1 MGGGGSTFCFRF
13 PFFYFF
19 LIGGKKNPTLLLSFP
34 SPLPLLSSHTHKII
48 DIVPGVPINE
58 LHSQGYVSIGCEPC
72 TKAVLPNQLEREGR
86 WWWEDAKAKECGL
99 HSGNVVQSAAEQAEK
114 EAAARDL
121 WADASSAVERL
132 TREQLESAAAA
143 SAAGARGGDGD
154 KATLVALYAPWCQ
167 YSQAMEQAYEELASR
182 YAGHPRVRVAA
193 FRADEAEHRPFAEAA
208 LGLKTFPTLVM
219 LPRGSRKAVKYD
231 SEARDVES
239 LEMFLRALG
248 TTSE

>member
-1 MGGGGSTFCFRF
+1 M
-13 PFFYFF
+13 
-19 LIGGKKNPTLLLSFP
+19 KKKTRKLKSSLSFVLFLP
-34 SPLPLLSSHTHKII
+34 PFYPLQNQNQTS
-48 DIVPGVPINE
+48 GVPINE
-58 LHSQGYVSIGCEPC
+58 LHAQGYVSIGCEPC
-72 TKAVLPNQLEREGR
+72 TKAVLPNQHEREGR

-114 EAAARDL
+114 EAARDL

-132 TREQLESAAAA
+132 TREQLEKAHKGTS
-143 SAAGARGGDGD
+143 SKKGDEE

-167 YSQAMEQAYEELASR
+167 YSQAMEQAYEELAAR
-182 YAGHPRVRVAA
+182 YANHPSVRVAA
-193 FRADEAEHRPFAEAA
+193 FRADEAEHRPFAEKE
-208 LGLKTFPTLVM
+208 LGLETFPTLVM
-219 LPRGSRKAVKYD
+219 LPRGSNKAVKYS

>member
-1 MGGGGSTFCFRF
+1 
-13 PFFYFF
+13 
-19 LIGGKKNPTLLLSFP
+19 
-34 SPLPLLSSHTHKII
+34 
-48 DIVPGVPINE
+48 
-58 LHSQGYVSIGCEPC
+58 
-72 TKAVLPNQLEREGR
+72 VLPNQHEREGR

-114 EAAARDL
+114 EAARDL

-132 TREQLESAAAA
+132 TRAQLEKASSASSA
-143 SAAGARGGDGD
+143 SAKGGGGGDDD

-167 YSQAMEQAYEELASR
+167 YSQAMEQAYEELAAR

-193 FRADEAEHRPFAEAA
+193 FRADEAEHRPFAEQA
-208 LGLKTFPTLVM
+208 LGLKTFPTVVM
-219 LPRGSRKAVKYD
+219 LPRGSKRVVKYD

>member
-1 MGGGGSTFCFRF
+1 MFHLFCL
-13 PFFYFF
+13 FFCDR
-19 LIGGKKNPTLLLSFP
+19 GGKKETHLISFLP
-34 SPLPLLSSHTHKII
+34 SPRPPALCGKKNG
-48 DIVPGVPINE
+48 PGVPINE
-58 LHSQGYVSIGCEPC
+58 LHAQGYVSIGCEPC
-72 TKAVLPNQLEREGR
+72 TKAVLPNQHEREGR

-114 EAAARDL
+114 ETARDL

-132 TREQLESAAAA
+132 TRAQLEKA
-143 SAAGARGGDGD
+143 SGSSKGDDD

-167 YSQAMEQAYEELASR
+167 YSQAMEQAYEELAAR
-182 YAGHPRVRVAA
+182 YANHPRVRVAA
-193 FRADEAEHRPFAEAA
+193 FRADEAEHRPFAESA
-208 LGLKTFPTLVM
+208 LGLETFPTVVM
-219 LPRGSRKAVKYD
+219 LPRGSKKAVKYD